1 MNQTVSIII
10 PCYNHGR
17 FLGDCIESALGQT
30 YQPIEIIVVND
41 GSTDETEEIC
51 LSYGGRIQY
60 LRQSHQGIVQT
71 INAGIERSHGAFFYF
86 LSADDRLS
94 PGTLEKQMSVME
106 KEEDCAVVCGNAKL
120 INEQGEETGES
131 ILPLP
136 EKDLLFR
143 MLISPNLHD
152 GSLLFR
158 RSALEAIGEITF
170 KPFENY
176 HGYHHRC
183 FQLARRYRI
192 RYLNEYLVCQRVHHN
207 NLSHPKNIEAMIEGY
222 GILRKKMREII
233 DPCEILE
240 GADPKDPKD
249 RAHAHFLIASL
260 FFHFGQYEIAYQ
272 DLKRAIELEPK
283 IWERKEVLD
292 DPRLNVCLSPIM
304 PVETICKDQDLTAR
318 IEVQKRTEV
327 KEILSRI
334 KEGEILKSFFLCR
347 KDLEEA
353 PEDPG
358 CLLLLALVYLSQRPG
373 HDSLNR
379 FHKVTKELLEKIRA
393 RYPFHSIDLYIC
405 LAFVKP
411 EEEGI
416 VLTELHERSHLLKWF
431 DLNLCL
437 WLTKMAIAL
446 GRTKLTEQ
454 LQSIFRKKG
463 LNLNISQKMDQGCTR
478 GTKMK
483 REGKKK
489 ILLVN
494 PPYRRFL
501 GLEAPCFPLSFGT
514 MATLLEEQGYE
525 AGIYDADFDR
535 RFAGRTGT
543 YEYGLLNHKKI
554 GETLEDR
561 RHPVWAEIEQTIRS
575 FEPDIIGI
583 SAMTNKYPMVE
594 RIAEITKSVKE
605 GIRVVIGG
613 HHPSIYG
620 ERLIRNR
627 NIDFAV
633 RGEGEMTMV
642 ELVHRFSASGK
653 DLSEVKGLI
662 YKESGEIRTNPPREL
677 IQNLDLLPIPNRN
690 LILNDHYASGN
701 NVMTGRGCPFHCS
714 YCGARV
720 IWKNRVRR
728 RSVEKVLE
736 EIRGLIQK
744 TGSRSIS
751 FWDDSFT
758 CDRNYLRELMKG
770 LRRIDGLIFSCITR
784 LDLVDKEVLHLLKQ
798 AGCHQILFGIESGS
812 DRILK
817 SIQKGMNRDFIKKK
831 VEEVNSF
838 SIPWLGFFI
847 MGYPGETG
855 EEMVET
861 LRFMKELD
869 PPYAEINIFNPLPGT
884 PVWDALEK
892 EGRVSSEMDFSRHS
906 QASLENHFVSGMDQE
921 TFRKL
926 ALRMAKAFDEHN
938 RRKQDE
944 RKCVSGKKET
954 GTSISRIQK
963 DEKISSILPASAPGF
978 TKAFPVQVHFLMIDK
993 CNAKCIFCGGDYFR
1007 SESKRLITLEKFQRM
1022 AAHLKLE
1029 RFQKIVLAGAG
1040 DPLLNPNLIPIIQY
1054 TNDRYSGVGISITT
1068 NGIALTEEI
1077 SEAFLRCKI
1086 SDLNI
1091 SINAASRNVY
1101 KRVMQVDCFDKV
1113 CRNARRFAALRRE
1126 KGTGPVLQFSSA
1138 INRLNIEDLPAL
1150 VELGREIGIDAL
1162 NIFYTR
1168 FYPERIRH
1176 LNVDREEDRLNNQD
1190 SLFYHKELSDQMVEK
1205 AKSLAEKYGIHF
1217 FHEPLFKEYAGPRP
1231 CVWPETQLMVGFD
1244 GEIYPCGG
1252 AEVHFKE
1259 KVEEGVYPFGNALTH
1274 PIEEFWNGEM
1284 YRALRI
1290 SSQAGKD
1297 CPIAECKVCA
1307 NRMNPGDEKAHI
1319 MHWDTPSESIFK
1331 KEGERIDKIRKE
1343 EPEGE
1348 LPLVSVIVPTYN
1360 RPDMLVETLRS
1371 ILNQTYS
1378 NYEIIIVNDA
1388 GVGVE
1393 NVVTFLNQAG
1403 RMTYVRHG
1411 RNLGLAAA
1419 RNTGI
1424 KMAKG
1429 KYIAYLD
1436 DDDLYYP
1443 DHLETLVQFLEG
1455 NDYKVAYTDAYR
1467 AYQKKVNGR
1476 YAVVKQDVPYSFDFD
1491 DDRILLENFV
1501 PVLCFMHEKSCLDEV
1516 GCFDED
1522 LTTQEDWDLWIRLS
1536 RKFKFAHIRKV
1547 TCEFSW
1553 REDGTTMTGGKKID
1567 FLRNMKRI
1575 YEKYREYS
1583 KGKPNLHQVQETFF
1597 KNFDEMVKREYDR
1610 IQQLIKESLIEEAI
1624 SALEKLL
1631 ILFPAHSLAHDDLG
1645 VLYFHRGDNERA
1657 LEHFIQSLKADPKN
1671 QNAMKNMAD
1680 LRMELGQMKEA
1691 LQLYQMVLADQPMDV
1706 EALLGV
1712 GNYCLRAGRLGDA
1725 SYFFKQVLEIEP
1737 ENMAAKEYL
1746 VALAN
1751 PEEEGGSPELRVNE
1765 ESQPSTAL
1773 PPKEEKEKIENP
1785 KVSIIIPVFNNLC
1798 LNRQCLKSI
1807 YQNTQDSNY
1816 EIIVVDNASTDGTTD
1831 FLLHEAAKGL
1841 LRVIRNDANLGF
1853 AKACNQGAE
1862 AALSSYLMFLNND
1875 TEPQKGWLEP
1885 LLEILENDPSVAAAG
1900 SKLLFPDGKIQ
1911 HAGVVI
1917 IDDRKLPDPLVAR
1930 HVYYEKPGDFNDAN
1944 QRRTFQALTA
1954 ACLLVRK
1961 SAFRQA
1967 GGFEEEFWNGYE
1979 DVDLCF
1985 KFQER
1990 SWKLVYQPE
1999 SVVIHH
2005 ESKSGPER
2013 YRRTDENTRLLH
2025 RRWLGKID
2033 HDFILEKD
2041 GSFTHSN
2048 FGFIRPYSLPNRGD
2062 EGVLQES
2069 ESINIPLVSIVILV
2083 HNQLEYT
2090 KKCIESLFK
2099 YTREP
2104 FELILVDN
2112 GSTDG
2117 TLQYLDGIRKGRD
2130 DIDGWR
2136 LKVDKDGKVEGWGGD
2151 LKGKGKIKKKKKK
2164 KERKLEEN
2172 KLFCKTIKVIP
2183 NERNLGFAA
2192 GNNQGMA
2199 EAKGDYLLLMNND
2212 VVVTPGW
2219 LERMIAVAEREP
2231 KIGIVGPKSNYVSGP
2246 QWVEKVSYD
2255 TATLAGLNS
2264 FAQSFTR
2271 RCAGQAKPFWRV
2283 VGFCML
2289 IKRAVVEK
2297 IGGLDSRYGFGNF
2310 EDDDFSLRARLAGF
2324 ESWIAED
2331 CFVHHFGNRT
2341 FAGSGIDYSE
2351 SLKRNW
2357 EIFKKKW
2364 GIPAELAYGADYD
2377 VSHLLEQNFIPVK
2390 HYCPLNPKEHN
2401 VSMGEELFAMGDLEG
2416 AKSIFEKILSENPN
2430 HKEALNNLGVI
2441 AFQQGEIAPA
2451 TSFFKK
2457 VLALD
2462 PHCLEAIENMGNTM
2476 LVHHAY
2482 QEAILWFEKA
2492 LEAEPNNVNLL
2503 NSLANCL
2510 IQIEEFEGAKEVYNR
2525 SYQLDC
2531 GQSHVEEILSGLEKL
2546 KTFEAQRSVTH

>member
-1 MNQTVSIII
+1 MNQTVSTII
-10 PCYNHGR
+10 PCYNYGR

-86 LSADDRLS
+86 LSADDRLF

-158 RSALEAIGEITF
+158 RSALEAIGELYF

-183 FQLARRYRI
+183 FQLARRYRL
-192 RYLNEYLVCQRVHHN
+192 RHLNEYVVCQRVHHN

-240 GADPKDPKD
+240 GADPKHPKD

-292 DPRLNVCLSPIM
+292 DPRLNACLSPIM
-304 PVETICKDQDLTAR
+304 PVETICKDQGLTAR

-347 KDLEEA
+347 KGLEEA
-353 PEDPG
+353 PEDPD
-358 CLLLLALVYLSQRPG
+358 CLLLLAVIYLSQRQW

-379 FHKVTKELLEKIRA
+379 FHKVTKGLLEKIHLRH
-393 RYPFHSIDLYIC
+393 PFHSIDLYLC
-405 LAFVKP
+405 LALLK
-411 EEEGI
+411 EEGPA
-416 VLTELHERSHLLKWF
+416 LAELHKKSSRLDWF
-431 DLNLCL
+431 DLNVCL
-437 WLTKMAIAL
+437 WLIKVAIAQ
-446 GRTKLTEQ
+446 GRKELIKE
-454 LQSIFRKKG
+454 LQAVFRKKG
-463 LNLNISQKMDQGCTR
+463 VTLHYSSEPEKDSSKER
-478 GTKMK
+478 KMK
-483 REGKKK
+483 D
-489 ILLVN
+489 
-494 PPYRRFL
+494 P
-501 GLEAPCFPLSFGT
+501 
-514 MATLLEEQGYE
+514 
-525 AGIYDADFDR
+525 
-535 RFAGRTGT
+535 
-543 YEYGLLNHKKI
+543 
-554 GETLEDR
+554 
-561 RHPVWAEIEQTIRS
+561 
-575 FEPDIIGI
+575 
-583 SAMTNKYPMVE
+583 NK
-594 RIAEITKSVKE
+594 T
-605 GIRVVIGG
+605 
-613 HHPSIYG
+613 
-620 ERLIRNR
+620 
-627 NIDFAV
+627 
-633 RGEGEMTMV
+633 
-642 ELVHRFSASGK
+642 
-653 DLSEVKGLI
+653 
-662 YKESGEIRTNPPREL
+662 
-677 IQNLDLLPIPNRN
+677 
-690 LILNDHYASGN
+690 
-701 NVMTGRGCPFHCS
+701 C
-714 YCGARV
+714 
-720 IWKNRVRR
+720 
-728 RSVEKVLE
+728 
-736 EIRGLIQK
+736 
-744 TGSRSIS
+744 
-751 FWDDSFT
+751 WD
-758 CDRNYLRELMKG
+758 
-770 LRRIDGLIFSCITR
+770 
-784 LDLVDKEVLHLLKQ
+784 
-798 AGCHQILFGIESGS
+798 GS
-812 DRILK
+812 D
-817 SIQKGMNRDFIKKK
+817 G
-831 VEEVNSF
+831 
-838 SIPWLGFFI
+838 
-847 MGYPGETG
+847 
-855 EEMVET
+855 
-861 LRFMKELD
+861 
-869 PPYAEINIFNPLPGT
+869 
-884 PVWDALEK
+884 
-892 EGRVSSEMDFSRHS
+892 
-906 QASLENHFVSGMDQE
+906 
-921 TFRKL
+921 
-926 ALRMAKAFDEHN
+926 
-938 RRKQDE
+938 KQD
-944 RKCVSGKKET
+944 SADIGFP
-954 GTSISRIQK
+954 
-963 DEKISSILPASAPGF
+963 ISSPG
-978 TKAFPVQVHFLMIDK
+978 K
-993 CNAKCIFCGGDYFR
+993 
-1007 SESKRLITLEKFQRM
+1007 
-1022 AAHLKLE
+1022 
-1029 RFQKIVLAGAG
+1029 
-1040 DPLLNPNLIPIIQY
+1040 
-1054 TNDRYSGVGISITT
+1054 
-1068 NGIALTEEI
+1068 
-1077 SEAFLRCKI
+1077 
-1086 SDLNI
+1086 
-1091 SINAASRNVY
+1091 
-1101 KRVMQVDCFDKV
+1101 
-1113 CRNARRFAALRRE
+1113 
-1126 KGTGPVLQFSSA
+1126 
-1138 INRLNIEDLPAL
+1138 
-1150 VELGREIGIDAL
+1150 
-1162 NIFYTR
+1162 
-1168 FYPERIRH
+1168 
-1176 LNVDREEDRLNNQD
+1176 REEAD
-1190 SLFYHKELSDQMVEK
+1190 S
-1205 AKSLAEKYGIHF
+1205 
-1217 FHEPLFKEYAGPRP
+1217 
-1231 CVWPETQLMVGFD
+1231 
-1244 GEIYPCGG
+1244 
-1252 AEVHFKE
+1252 
-1259 KVEEGVYPFGNALTH
+1259 
-1274 PIEEFWNGEM
+1274 
-1284 YRALRI
+1284 
-1290 SSQAGKD
+1290 
-1297 CPIAECKVCA
+1297 
-1307 NRMNPGDEKAHI
+1307 
-1319 MHWDTPSESIFK
+1319 
-1331 KEGERIDKIRKE
+1331 
-1343 EPEGE
+1343 
-1348 LPLVSVIVPTYN
+1348 PLVSIIVPTYY
-1360 RPDMLVETLRS
+1360 RPDSLLEALNS
-1371 ILNQTYS
+1371 ILNQTYQ
-1378 NYEIIIVNDA
+1378 NVEVIVVND
-1388 GVGVE
+1388 GGEDVE
-1393 NVVTFLNQAG
+1393 HRISPLNKKQNI
-1403 RMTYVRHG
+1403 TYVK
-1411 RNLGLAAA
+1411 LASNRERSAA
-1419 RNTGI
+1419 RNVGI
-1424 KMAKG
+1424 QIARG

-1436 DDDLYYP
+1436 DDDLFYP
-1443 DHLETLVQFLEG
+1443 DHLETLVHFLEG
-1455 NDYKVAYTDAYR
+1455 SDYKVAYTDANR
-1467 AYQKKVNGR
+1467 AHQKKENGR
-1476 YAVVKQDVPYSFDFD
+1476 YVVVKRDVPYSFDFD
-1491 DDRILLENFV
+1491 YDRILVDNFV
-1501 PVLCFMHEKSCLDEV
+1501 PVLCFMHERSCLDEA

-1522 LTTQEDWDLWIRLS
+1522 LTTLEDWDLWIRLS
-1536 RKFKFAHIRKV
+1536 RKFKFAHIPRV

-1553 REDGTTMTGGKKID
+1553 REDGTTTTSGKKMD
-1567 FLRNMKRI
+1567 FLRDRKRI

-1583 KGKPNLHQVQETFF
+1583 KDKPNLHQVQETFLG
-1597 KNFDEMVKREYDR
+1597 NFDEGVRREYDR
-1610 IQQLIKESLIEEAI
+1610 IQQLIQKNLIEEAI
-1624 SALEKLL
+1624 SALEKLIVL
-1631 ILFPAHSLAHDDLG
+1631 SPAHSLAHDDLG
-1645 VLYFHRGDNERA
+1645 ALYFHRGDKRRA

-1680 LRMELGQMKEA
+1680 LRMGLGQMKEA
-1691 LQLYQMVLADQPMDV
+1691 LQLYQMVLADRPMDV

-1725 SYFFKQVLEIEP
+1725 SYFLKQVLEIEP

-1746 VALAN
+1746 DALAN
-1751 PEEEGGSPELRVNE
+1751 PEEEGVSPELRVNG

-1831 FLLHEAAKGL
+1831 FLRHEAAKGL

-1862 AALSSYLMFLNND
+1862 AAWSSYLMFLNND

-1917 IDDRKLPDPLVAR
+1917 IDDRKLPAPLVAR
-1930 HVYYEKPGDFNDAN
+1930 HVYYEKPGDYNDAN

-1967 GGFEEEFWNGYE
+1967 GGFQEEFWNGYE

-2013 YRRTDENTRLLH
+2013 HRRTDENTRLLH

-2033 HDFILEKD
+2033 HDFIIEKD

-2048 FGFIRPYSLPNRGD
+2048 FGFIRPYSLPSRGD

-2099 YTREP
+2099 YTCEP

-2136 LKVDKDGKVEGWGGD
+2136 LKVDKDGKVEGWDGD
-2151 LKGKGKIKKKKKK
+2151 LKGKGKIKKKKK

-2199 EAKGDYLLLMNND
+2199 EAKGDYILLMNND

-2219 LERMIAVAEREP
+2219 LERMIVVAEREP
-2231 KIGIVGPKSNYVSGP
+2231 KIGIVGPMSNYVSGP

-2264 FAQSFTR
+2264 FAQSFTQ
-2271 RCAGQAKPFWRV
+2271 RCAGQAKSFWRV

-2289 IKRAVVEK
+2289 IKRSVVEK
-2297 IGGLDSRYGFGNF
+2297 IGGLDSRYGLGNF

-2324 ESWIAED
+2324 QSWIAED
-2331 CFVHHFGNRT
+2331 CFVHHFGSRT
-2341 FAGSGIDYSE
+2341 FAGSGIDYRE
-2351 SLKRNW
+2351 SLNRNW

-2364 GIPAELAYGADYD
+2364 GIPAEVAYGADYD

-2441 AFQQGEIAPA
+2441 AFQQGEIDPA
-2451 TSFFKK
+2451 VSFFRK
-2457 VLALD
+2457 VLGID
-2462 PHCLEAIENMGNTM
+2462 PQCLEAIENMGNSM

-2482 QEAILWFEKA
+2482 QEAILWFKKA

-2503 NSLANCL
+2503 NSLANCF
-2510 IQIEEFEGAKEVYNR
+2510 IQIEEFEGAKEVYHR